1 MISLPD
7 EPRYA
12 PETLLSTV
20 RDEVQ
25 PKTEKLIVAGIV
37 DGVVTDLQTPVGD
50 YASLR
55 LVELT
60 SEEGRPIYRR
70 SVVFLLIMAA
80 RELFPNAE
88 VTVRYSANKGLFC
101 DISMEGGP
109 NADVVRQIEARM
121 RAIVEENRPIR
132 KKDLLRSDA
141 ARLFA
146 GPHKRQ
152 NSKTAL
158 IEAMPQERISVYFCG
173 DYFDDLL
180 GPMLDSTGPL
190 GQFELTYS
198 ASGVLVRTPA
208 ASGALPPE
216 VKQPKLLSVLS
227 ESKRWATVLH
237 CSYIPDLNRF
247 IREGHAGEI
256 IRVSEALHEKS
267 IAGIADRI
275 ARDIS
280 RIRLV
285 TIAGPSSSGKTSF
298 AQRLLVQLRVT
309 GIDPISISVD
319 DYYRNRA
326 DTPLLPN
333 GEYDYECLDALDVA
347 LLNRHLAALLAGES
361 VKMPRYNFITGM
373 REDEAIGPVA
383 IRPEQ
388 PIIIEGIHGLNEAL
402 TPAVPRSQKFK
413 IYVSSLTHLNIDAHN
428 RIPTTNARLLR
439 RLVRDSQF
447 RGAGALFTLKKWPA
461 VRDGEERYIFPFQE
475 DADAV
480 FNSALLYELAV
491 LKRYAIPLL
500 QQVSPSVPEYTKA
513 QSLLEFL
520 PHFDLI
526 TNEEEIPNNSILRE
540 FIGRSCFFRSDG
552 SLKT

>member
-1 MISLPD
+1 MISLPN

-12 PETLLSTV
+12 PETLLTAV
-20 RDEVQ
+20 RDEME
-25 PKTEKLIVAGIV
+25 PKIGKIIVAGIV
-37 DGVVTDLQTPVGD
+37 DGVITDLQTPVGD
-50 YASLR
+50 YTSLS
-55 LVELT
+55 LVDLT

-80 RELFPNAE
+80 RELFPEAE
-88 VTVRYSANKGLFC
+88 VVVRYSANKGLFC
-101 DISMEGGP
+101 DIAMEGGP
-109 NADVVRQIEARM
+109 DAAIVQQIEARM
-121 RAIVEENRPIR
+121 RDIVAENRPIR

-152 NSKTAL
+152 NAKTAL

-173 DYFDDLL
+173 DYYDDLL
-180 GPMLDSTGPL
+180 GPLVDATGSL
-190 GQFELTYS
+190 GQFELTFS

-208 ASGALPPE
+208 ASGRLPPE

-227 ESKRWATVLH
+227 ESKRWADVLH

-247 IREGHAGEI
+247 IHEGQAGEI

-267 IAGIADRI
+267 IAEIADRI
-275 ARDIS
+275 ARDID

-298 AQRLLVQLRVT
+298 AQRLRVQLRVN

-319 DYYRNRA
+319 DYFRNRA

-333 GEYDYECLDALDVA
+333 GEYDYECLDAINVE
-347 LLNRHLAALLAGES
+347 LLNTHLSALLAGQP
-361 VKMPRYNFITGM
+361 VKMPRYNFITGI
-373 REDEAIGPVA
+373 RQDEAIGPIA

-388 PIIIEGIHGLNEAL
+388 PILIEGIHGLNEAL
-402 TPAVPRSQKFK
+402 TPSIPREQKFK

-439 RLVRDSQF
+439 RLVRDYQF
-447 RGAGALFTLKKWPA
+447 RGAGALHTLKKWPA
-461 VRDGEERYIFPFQE
+461 VRDGEERFIFPFQE

-491 LKRYAIPLL
+491 LKKHAMPLL

-520 PHFDLI
+520 PHFDHI
-526 TNEEEIPNNSILRE
+526 TNEDEIPNNSILRE

-552 SLKT
+552 SLKV